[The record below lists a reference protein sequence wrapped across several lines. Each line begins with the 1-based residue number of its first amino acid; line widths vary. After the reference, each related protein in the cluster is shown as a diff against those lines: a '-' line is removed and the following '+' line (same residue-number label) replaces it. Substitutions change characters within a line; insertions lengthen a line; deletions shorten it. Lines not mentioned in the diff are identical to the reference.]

1 MTSAREAAWIAA
13 ARRGDLEA
21 FNRLVLAYQ
30 DAVYTHACY
39 LLHDPDLAADITQD
53 TFLTAWRKLDQ
64 YRGGSW
70 RAWLMRIATNACL
83 DELRRQ
89 KRRPTQALEATDA
102 SGEPLESASWLRDTA
117 PGPEALVEQAELRAA
132 IEHCL
137 DELTPDFRAV
147 VLLVDVQGFSYAE
160 AAAAIR
166 RPVGT
171 VRSRLARARLQLQD
185 CLQGFA
191 ELLPAAFRQEG
202 RP

>member
-1 MTSAREAAWIAA
+1 MNREAEWIAA

-30 DAVYTHACY
+30 DAVYTHARY
-39 LLHDPDLAADITQD
+39 ILHDPQLAEDVTQE
-53 TFLTAWRKLDQ
+53 TFLTAWRKIRQ

-70 RAWLMRIATNACL
+70 RAWLMRIATNRCL

-89 KRRPTQALEATDA
+89 KRQPVRPLEITDED
-102 SGEPLESASWLRDTA
+102 GEPLESPSWMRD
-117 PGPEALVEQAELRAA
+117 PSLGPESRVMQAELRAA

-137 DELTPDFRAV
+137 EMLSPAFRAV
-147 VLLVDVQGFSYAE
+147 VVLVDVQGFSYQE
-160 AAAAIR
+160 AAQAIR

-171 VRSRLARARLQLQD
+171 VRSRLARARAQMQR

-191 ELLPAAFRQEG
+191 ELLPAVFR
-202 RP
+202 PKDVS